1 MVGLRDS
8 KTKNKI
14 MKLQKSA
21 EIWEYVSIDSILY
34 KFYYDLVVMQEYED
48 ATVYRELIL
57 KICLN

>member
-1 MVGLRDS
+1 
-8 KTKNKI
+8 